1 MLIIIHIDMDAYF
14 ASVEQQ
20 ANPALRGQ
28 PIVVSGRPDIHSVVA
43 AASREA
49 KTYGIRAGMS
59 TWEARKLCPHLT
71 FVPGDPDKYET
82 ITRRFLDVLVD
93 YTPMVEVYSIDEV
106 FMDVTQEA
114 DRHGGALCL
123 AREIQR
129 RLRATLGEWIPCS
142 IGIAPS
148 KLLAKLA
155 VEKAKP
161 AGVHRIC
168 PQDVPQVLARTPV
181 EDVCGIGPRIARRL
195 SHMGIWNLADLSRYP
210 EGYLRARFGVYG
222 AVLAMWG
229 RGLDPSP
236 LIPYWQEGELKS
248 VGHSHAVPKAL
259 RDPEGA
265 RSVLLYL
272 CERTGRRLRAKGLAG
287 RVVHLDL
294 RDANMHHRGGQRA
307 LEVPTDDEEIIF
319 QTALD
324 LVRSHGG
331 FPGQTTMVGVRVGS
345 VISGKEAP
353 RPLLPEQR
361 RRERLEHAMDH
372 IRNRYGESAL
382 WRGSVYACRVL
393 TQATGGMGRQKEI
406 AQDRQADDRRS

>member
-1 MLIIIHIDMDAYF
+1 MIILHLDMDSYF

-20 ANPALRGQ
+20 ANPDLRGR
-28 PIVVSGRPDIHSVVA
+28 PIVVSGRPDIYSVVA
-43 AASREA
+43 APSREA
-49 KTYGIRAGMS
+49 KRYGIRAGMT
-59 TWEARKLCPHLT
+59 TWEARKLCRHVI

-82 ITRRFLDVLVD
+82 VTRRFLDVLID

-114 DRHGGALCL
+114 HRHGGPLAL
-123 AREIQR
+123 AREIQS
-129 RLRATLGEWIPCS
+129 RLQDTLGEWITCS

-155 VEKAKP
+155 VERAKP
-161 AGVHRIC
+161 TGVHQIH
-168 PQDVPQVLARTPV
+168 PQDVPQVLVCTPV
-181 EDVCGIGPRIARRL
+181 QEVCGIGPRVARRL
-195 SHMGIWNLADLSRYP
+195 SHMGIWTLADVGRCP
-210 EGYLRARFGVYG
+210 ESYLRARFGMYG
-222 AVLAMWG
+222 TTLALWG

-236 LIPYWQEGELKS
+236 LKPYWKEEEVKS

-259 RDPEGA
+259 RHPEGA

-294 RDANMHHRGGQRA
+294 RDADMRHRGGQRA
-307 LEVPTDDEEIIF
+307 LETPTDDEELIF

-324 LVRSHGG
+324 LARDRGG
-331 FPGQTTMVGVRVGS
+331 FPVETTMVGVRVAS
-345 VISGKEAP
+345 LISGEEAP

-361 RRERLEHAMDH
+361 RREQLEITVDR

-393 TQATGGMGRQKEI
+393 TQATGGMGKQKEI
-406 AQDRQADDRRS
+406 ALARRRAER

>member
-1 MLIIIHIDMDAYF
+1 MHIDMDSYF

-20 ANPALRGQ
+20 ANPALRGR

-49 KTYGIRAGMS
+49 KAYGIRAGMS
-59 TWEARKLCPHLT
+59 TWEARNLCPHLT
-71 FVPGDPDKYET
+71 FVPGEPDKYAT

-106 FMDVTQEA
+106 FMDITQEA
-114 DRHGGALCL
+114 ERHGGPPAL
-123 AREIQR
+123 ARKIQR
-129 RLRATLGEWIPCS
+129 RLRAKLGEWITCS
-142 IGIAPS
+142 IGIAPG

-155 VEKAKP
+155 VEQAKP
-161 AGVHRIC
+161 AGVHWIR
-168 PQDVPQVLARTPV
+168 PHDVPQVLSRAPV
-181 EDVCGIGPRIARRL
+181 ESVCGIGPRIARRL
-195 SHMGIWNLADLSRYP
+195 SHMGIWTLADLGRYP

-222 AVLAMWG
+222 TMLALWG
-229 RGLDPSP
+229 RGLDPTP
-236 LIPYWQEGELKS
+236 LIPYWREEEVKS

-259 RDPEGA
+259 RDPGGA

-294 RDANMHHRGGQRA
+294 RDAGMRHRGGQRA
-307 LEVPTDDEEIIF
+307 LEVPTNDEETIF

-324 LVRSHGG
+324 LARDHGG
-331 FPGQTTMVGVRVGS
+331 FPQETTMVGIRVGS
-345 VISGKEAP
+345 VIAAREAP

-361 RRERLEHAMDH
+361 RREQLEVAMDN
-372 IRNRYGESAL
+372 IRDRYGEGAL
-382 WRGSVYACRVL
+382 WRGSVYACRIL
-393 TQATGGMGRQKEI
+393 TQATGGLGRQKEI
-406 AQDRQADDRRS
+406 ALTRRAADLS